1 MDLRELEKRVGAPYF
16 MVTATLPEE
25 RRRHFFTPAASEVY
39 QLSFAAA
46 QANLSTLH
54 LPVLRWG
61 NETDCQLP
69 PTLARPSRTAAEE
82 DMFRVRCFG
91 SVVSERIKVFLG
103 FFLELG
109 FGREGAC
116 QGS

>member
-69 PTLARPSRTAAEE
+69 PTLARPSRVSGQ
-82 DMFRVRCFG
+82 RVSGGMNRG
-91 SVVSERIKVFLG
+91 HGLQVDRGHGLHI
-103 FFLELG
+103 
-109 FGREGAC
+109 
-116 QGS
+116 